1 MLVFVERRLLNF
13 ACYVGIPEQ
22 VLLFGKARQKGS
34 KKKEVKLKIIK
45 ETEKLLNYAATG
57 SGLILLT
64 CNIF

>member
-34 KKKEVKLKIIK
+34 KKKRSKIKNNKRNREIAKLCS
-45 ETEKLLNYAATG
+45 NRQWPD
-57 SGLILLT
+57 LT
-64 CNIF
+64 YM